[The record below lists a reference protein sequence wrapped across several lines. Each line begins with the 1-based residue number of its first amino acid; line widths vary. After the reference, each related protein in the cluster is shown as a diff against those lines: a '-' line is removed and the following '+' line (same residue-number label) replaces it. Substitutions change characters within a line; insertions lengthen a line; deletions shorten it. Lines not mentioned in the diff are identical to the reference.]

1 MRAPKPDLSAIN
13 PLSLPPQLRMLM
25 RVLGES
31 AAYKLVEQRGG
42 SYVIVPKRF
51 VPEHDLHEILGT
63 QAFMALIDACG
74 SETLQ
79 LPKYD
84 SVLRQIRHQ
93 RVMELIG
100 KGYLLRE
107 VALKVNYT
115 VRQVINIKQ
124 ANEVREM
131 QGSLWDMFPDQG
143 EVVEIEDEPADN
155 LPTAHNPFGM
165 RYTPGDK

>member
-1 MRAPKPDLSAIN
+1 MRAAKPDLTAIN
-13 PLSLPPQLRMLM
+13 PLNLPPQLRKLM
-25 RVLGES
+25 RVLGEA

-51 VPEHDLHEILGT
+51 VAEHDLHEVLGT
-63 QAFMALIDACG
+63 QAFMALIEACG

-84 SVLRQIRHQ
+84 SVLRQVRHQ
-93 RVMELIG
+93 RVMELLG

-124 ANEVREM
+124 AHEPRDD
-131 QGSLWDMFPDQG
+131 QLGLWDLFPPG
-143 EVVEIEDEPADN
+143 GVVEVIEDEPATEAK
-155 LPTAHNPFGM
+155 LPTAHNPFGL
-165 RYTPGDK
+165 